1 MRDRFSLSGNLSI
14 IISIDGGTRIARML
28 GGAGARCFT

>member
-1 MRDRFSLSGNLSI
+1 MQDSFSLSGNLSI

>member
-1 MRDRFSLSGNLSI
+1 MRDSFFLLGNLSI